1 MRRNTLRRTRSNER
15 LSRTARRVHLTAQT
29 IPRNL
34 LSGPDFQPGNNG
46 IDRFRLMRI
55 ERNFTGHDE
64 ILQIQGRG

>member
-15 LSRTARRVHLTAQT
+15 LSRAARRVHLTAQP
-29 IPRNL
+29 ILRNT

-64 ILQIQGRG
+64 ILQIQGRR